1 MHLSRPVEWSLH
13 CAWLLG
19 QLPDGTA
26 LTGRRLAEFHGLP
39 EPYLAKVLKA
49 LTAAGILT
57 AVSGP
62 RGGYRLGSPAGE
74 ITVLEIVQATEG
86 TRPVFRCA
94 EIRQRGPVPLPPK
107 KCARPCGIAVIMDRA
122 EQAWRDQLAAITV
135 ADLITGAA
143 SDSTARARQWLNS
156 IKRQP

>member
-1 MHLSRPVEWSLH
+1 MHLSQPVEWSLH

-49 LTAAGILT
+49 LTAAGILA

-62 RGGYRLGSPAGE
+62 RGGYRLGRPAGQ
-74 ITVLEIVQATEG
+74 ITVLDIVQAAEG
-86 TRPVFRCA
+86 TGPTFRCA
-94 EIRQRGPVPLPPK
+94 EIRQRGPVPLPPAE
-107 KCARPCGIAVIMDRA
+107 CAGPCGIAVVMDRA
-122 EQAWRDQLAAITV
+122 ERAWRDQLAATTV
-135 ADLITGAA
+135 ADLIAEASPASAA
-143 SDSTARARQWLNS
+143 RTRQWLDGIS
-156 IKRQP
+156 RQ